1 MVLRNVPKTDTFE
14 QQRQEINEIAA
25 DLHALN
31 TTVTNFSLDDLV
43 DVTAANPNVQQI
55 IKYNGTAWV
64 LDTDVVST
72 SFTVVTNPA
81 SGGGALSYNNGTA
94 VFQYT
99 PPDLSGFLTTLGSVS
114 GHTDVTVN
122 SPSVGQVLKWNGTAW
137 ENGTDTSANISTLN
151 QVGNV
156 TISNP
161 QANEVLKWN
170 GTAWVNG
177 TDNTGT
183 TISGINDIGDV
194 SITSAQTDQ
203 LLKWNGSNWVNFT
216 PGYLTSFTETDPTVP
231 THVKNITQADINS
244 WNSKSTVSALNDLSD
259 VNTSGLANNKILK
272 YNGTSWVIADDD
284 GAVQSD
290 WAATSGLA
298 AILNKPT
305 IPVNL
310 QDLSNVTITS
320 PTNGQVLKY
329 NGTSWVND
337 TDATASGGGGGAT
350 VSVSDTA
357 PSSPSNGDLWYKSDE
372 GRLKIYYTD
381 GDSNQWVD
389 AHPIGTGSSYGD
401 SNVDTHLNTSSAS
414 ASEVLSWNGN
424 DYAWIA
430 QSSGGGVSLTSFS
443 VVSNSPGSA
452 ALSYNNTNGTFT
464 YTPPDVSGF
473 LTSIPVASSS
483 VLGGIKIGTN
493 LSIDGN
499 GVVSSTDTVYS
510 LPTASSTV
518 LGGVKIGS
526 GIDITA
532 GVISTAT
539 PTQITVADES
549 SDDSC
554 YPLFVKD
561 ATGDLEPKTGTNL
574 KFNSSS
580 GQIEAGG
587 FKKTGGSS
595 SEFLKADGSVD
606 SSSYHVFPVGGI
618 ILWSGASNAIPSGW
632 ILCDGQT
639 RTINGSQVTPPD
651 LRNTFVVGAGSTY
664 NVGDT
669 GGSANATLVSHSHTI
684 NNHTHSFSG
693 SGSHDHSFSGSG
705 SHDHS
710 FSGSDSVNIS
720 VSGSGT
726 TGNQSQNHTHTFS
739 TNSTGSHIH
748 GMDFGDGT
756 DDQGGSGPKDTSDW
770 VGNYNRNTKSAGS
783 HSHSGTTAGISTD
796 HNHNFSFSGSGSDNV
811 NISGTT
817 GSQSVSISGTT
828 GSQSVSISGT
838 TGNPSDTGTNTQG
851 SSATGA
857 NLPPYYALC
866 YIMKTT

>member
-31 TTVTNFSLDDLV
+31 NTVTNFSLDDLV

-72 SFTVVTNPA
+72 SFSVVTNSA

-137 ENGTDTSANISTLN
+137 ENGTDTSANVSSLN

-272 YNGTSWVIADDD
+272 YNGTSWVIADDM

-329 NGTSWVND
+329 NGTSWENGP
-337 TDATASGGGGGAT
+337 DATASGGGAT

-532 GVISTAT
+532 GIISTTT

-574 KFNSSS
+574 KFNSAS

-606 SSSYHVFPVGGI
+606 SSAYHVFPVGGI
-618 ILWSGASNAIPSGW
+618 ILWSGAANAIPSGW

-693 SGSHDHSFSGSG
+693 SGSHDHSFSGS
-705 SHDHS
+705 DN
-710 FSGSDSVNIS
+710 VNIS

-726 TGNQSQNHTHTFS
+726 TGNQSQNHTHTFTTS
-739 TNSTGSHIH
+739 GAGGHSHTYIRPDQETQWNSGAPS
-748 GMDFGDGT
+748 GDGGDI
-756 DDQGGSGPKDTSDW
+756 DDDLINANTSA
-770 VGNYNRNTKSAGS
+770 VGDHT
-783 HSHSGTTAGISTD
+783 HSGTTAGISTD

-811 NISGTT
+811 N
-817 GSQSVSISGTT
+817 ISGTT

>member
-532 GVISTAT
+532 GVISTTT

-828 GSQSVSISGT
+828 G
-838 TGNPSDTGTNTQG
+838 NPSDTGTNTQG